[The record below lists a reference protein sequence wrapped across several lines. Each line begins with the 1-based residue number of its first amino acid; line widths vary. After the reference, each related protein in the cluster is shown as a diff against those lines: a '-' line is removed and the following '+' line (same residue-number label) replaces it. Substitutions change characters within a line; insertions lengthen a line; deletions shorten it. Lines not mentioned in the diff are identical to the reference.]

1 MIKKAQITIALITLL
16 MVGQSAEAG
25 EVPSGWKQL
34 SVPAYRDKLKGGFV
48 GQMAGVTFG
57 APTEFRA
64 DGFTIPENLLPEWR
78 PGMIQGALIQDDIY
92 VELTFLQSLEKYGI
106 NATAEQVGKDFGN
119 SKYMLWHANKFGRDN
134 IRKGI
139 MPPLSGHPKYNPH
152 ADDIDFQIEA
162 DIFGLISPGMV
173 RPAQEFGWDYGHI
186 MNYGDGVYGGIFISA
201 MYSSA
206 FFTNDRV
213 KVVEAGLAAIP
224 AESNYAKTIQDVLA
238 AYQEN
243 PADWKYAWRK
253 IEDKWGKLT
262 HCPDQHFLYPWRKQ
276 GIGANVNGAYV
287 VIGLL
292 YGNGDPLRTMKIATM
307 CGRDSDC
314 NPASAMGILGTMIGF
329 ENLPAD
335 FKPGLEK
342 IQDKKFSYTNYT
354 WQTAL
359 SAMETQAR
367 KVLLQQGGKETD
379 QVWLIQTKSPLKLP
393 LEQWPMGANPETLP
407 VPKWLN

>member
-1 MIKKAQITIALITLL
+1 MKKIFFEIGLIVSLSGRLNATERQIDLAT
-16 MVGQSAEAG
+16 
-25 EVPSGWKQL
+25 
-34 SVPAYRDKLKGGFV
+34 YRDKLQGGFV

-64 DGFTIPENLLPEWR
+64 DGFTLPEGLLPKWS
-78 PGMIQGALIQDDIY
+78 PGMIEGALIQDDIY
-92 VELTFLQSLEKYGI
+92 VELTFLETLEEYGLEVSQ
-106 NATAEQVGKDFGN
+106 EQVGKDFAQ
-119 SKYMLWHANKFGRDN
+119 SKYPLWHANKFGRDN

-162 DIFGLISPGMV
+162 DIFGLISPGM
-173 RPAQEFGWDYGHI
+173 PGAAQELGWKFGHI
-186 MNYGDGVYGGIFISA
+186 MNYGDGVYGGIFIGA
-201 MYSSA
+201 MYAAA
-206 FFTNDRV
+206 FFESDRV
-213 KVVEAGLAAIP
+213 KVVEAGLEAIP
-224 AESNYAKTIQDVLA
+224 AESNYAKTIRDVLA

-262 HCPDQHFLYPWRKQ
+262 NCPDRHPLYPWRKL

-292 YGNGDPLRTMKIATM
+292 YGQGGPMQTIRIATM

-329 ENLPAD
+329 DKLPAE
-335 FKPGLEK
+335 FKTGLEK
-342 IQDKKFSYTNYT
+342 IRDKKFSYTNYT
-354 WQTAL
+354 WKTAL
-359 SAMETQAR
+359 AAMEAQAG
-367 KVLLQQGGKETD
+367 KVLLQQGGREKD
-379 QVWLIQTKSPLKLP
+379 QVWLIPAQPPLQLP
-393 LEQWPMGANPETLP
+393 LEQWPLAADPETLP
-407 VPKWLN
+407 VPKSLNEKLFHPGN